1 MRLLLVEDS
10 PDLGPSLKAALE
22 RQGYAVDW
30 ACDGAAAELQ
40 ADTVTYDAVVLDLGL
55 PGRDGLTVL
64 ENWRRRGNRVPVIVL
79 TARGEW
85 HEKVRGLKA
94 GADDYLLKPFHE
106 EELVARIRAV
116 VRRALGWAQPRLSVE
131 GITLDE
137 DAQQVIREDGNR
149 IALTAAEFRL
159 LRYLMEHQGRVF
171 SREQLLDA
179 VWGRDVFV
187 EARTVDVHIRRLR
200 KALNGK
206 DEQDMIRTVRAAG
219 YSIECPE

>member
-1 MRLLLVEDS
+1 VRLLLAEDS
-10 PDLGPSLKAALE
+10 PDLGPRLKAGLE
-22 RQGYAVDW
+22 RHGYAVDL
-30 ACDGAAAELQ
+30 ACDGPTAERQ

-94 GADDYLLKPFHE
+94 GADDYLPKPFHE
-106 EELVARIRAV
+106 EELLARIRAV
-116 VRRALGWAQPRLSVE
+116 VRRAQGSAQPQLSVE

-137 DAQQVIREDGNR
+137 DTQQVIRADGHR

-159 LRYLMEHQGRVF
+159 LRYMMLHPGRILSKDSLFDHAYGFEGEAESNVIEVYVN
-171 SREQLLDA
+171 RLRA
-179 VWGRDVFV
+179 KIGRD
-187 EARTVDVHIRRLR
+187 L
-200 KALNGK
+200 
-206 DEQDMIRTVRAAG
+206 IRTRRGQG
-219 YSIECPE
+219 YILGRERP